1 MRDAER
7 IRLAS
12 HLLALER
19 ALRDALAAVDG
30 IRRVVARAVN
40 PVELRSGREIAEQK
54 TKADSA
60 KSTL

>member
-7 IRLAS
+7 IRLAE

-19 ALRDALAAVDG
+19 ALRDALTAVEG
-30 IRRVVARAVN
+30 IRRVVERTGN

-60 KSTL
+60 KSAL